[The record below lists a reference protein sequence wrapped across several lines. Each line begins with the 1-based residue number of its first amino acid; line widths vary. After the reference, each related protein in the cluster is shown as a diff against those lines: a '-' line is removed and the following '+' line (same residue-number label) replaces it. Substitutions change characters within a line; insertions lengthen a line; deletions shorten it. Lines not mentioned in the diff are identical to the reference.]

1 MPINLVRQFRLEKNL
16 SKKLLAEKLNN
27 SVSRVTAIENGS
39 GASSDEYA
47 IISLFLDVPTD
58 ELYPEQSNDWE
69 DIEKKRQMIE
79 IRRNIDL
86 ENLISQAEEREM
98 QAEEREMQT
107 EERERLQEEISE
119 KINEKN
125 KIDSRLRKIT
135 RDHEIKVREHEE
147 LTDRNTKNQ
156 ILRELNFPPEYQ
168 EAGVTIL
175 QGFVKLIKR
184 KYGNT
189 NVSVTIKQT
198 GLKVI
203 LIIKTPDG
211 KEEEI
216 EEFLDQYSQVIA
228 GNQEVSSLTNDP
240 IALIELKSQLDVA
253 QLQVK
258 QQRDI
263 NLLLK
268 TNHDR
273 RIESLEKEN
282 DWFKEQLA
290 LSVESSKAITHEVLS
305 QLRNND
311 SQIAELATR
320 LVDIV
325 DKVESKTKQL
335 ASVEEKA
342 ESANKTIDELNKM
355 ILKEGVGKGVAESVR
370 KLIKWATLHL
380 IG

>member
-1 MPINLVRQFRLEKNL
+1 MPANLVRQFRLEKQI
-16 SKKLLAEKLNN
+16 SKKALANDLGN
-27 SVSRVTAIENGS
+27 SILHLTAIENG
-39 GASSDEYA
+39 AEATPEEYA
-47 IISLFLDVPTD
+47 LLSLSLDVSID
-58 ELYPEQSNDWE
+58 ELYPNQASEWKQ
-69 DIEKKRQMIE
+69 IEKKRQMIE
-79 IRRNIDL
+79 IKSSIDL
-86 ENLISQAEEREM
+86 EEMERQAEE
-98 QAEEREMQT
+98 Q
-107 EERERLQEEISE
+107 ERLQEEIR
-119 KINEKN
+119 KKKNEKD
-125 KIDSRLRKIT
+125 KIQSKLKKIT
-135 RDHEIKVREHEE
+135 QDHEVQLREHEE
-147 LTDRNTKNQ
+147 LTDKNTKNR

-168 EAGVTIL
+168 EAGITIL

-184 KYGNT
+184 EYGDKY
-189 NVSVTIKQT
+189 VSVTIKQT

-211 KEEEI
+211 KVEEI
-216 EEFLDQYSQVIA
+216 GEFLDKYSQVIA
-228 GNQEVSSLTNDP
+228 GNEEVSSLTNDP

-311 SQIAELATR
+311 SQIADLATK

-325 DKVESKTKQL
+325 NNAESTSKRLTSVDTK
-335 ASVEEKA
+335 AD
-342 ESANKTIDELNKM
+342 SANKTIDELKKQ

-380 IG
+380 FG

>member
-1 MPINLVRQFRLEKNL
+1 MAASLIRKVRLEKGI
-16 SKKLLAEKLNN
+16 SKKALAKDICN
-27 SVSRVTAIENGS
+27 STSRITAIENGAI
-39 GASSDEYA
+39 GTTEEYA
-47 IISLFLDVPTD
+47 VLSLSLNVSID
-58 ELYPEQSNDWE
+58 ELYPEQFTEWE
-69 DIEKKRQMIE
+69 EIEKKKLIIMIQ
-79 IRRNIDL
+79 RGIDL
-86 ENLISQAEEREM
+86 QELEKQAEE
-98 QAEEREMQT
+98 Q
-107 EERERLQEEISE
+107 ERLQKDINKRKKEKD
-119 KINEKN
+119 KINT
-125 KIDSRLRKIT
+125 RLKKIT
-135 RDHEIKVREHEE
+135 RDHEIKLREHEE
-147 LTDRNTKNQ
+147 FTDQATKNRV
-156 ILRELNFPPEYQ
+156 LRELNFPPEYQ
-168 EAGVTIL
+168 EAGITIL

-184 KYGNT
+184 KYGDKD
-189 NVSVTIKQT
+189 VSVTIKQT

-211 KEEEI
+211 KGEEI

-228 GNQEVSSLTNDP
+228 GNQEIDCLTNDP

-290 LSVESSKAITHEVLS
+290 LSVESSTAITQEVLS

-311 SQIAELATR
+311 SQIAELATK
-320 LVDIV
+320 LIDVV
-325 DKVESKTKQL
+325 N
-335 ASVEEKA
+335 KA
-342 ESANKTIDELNKM
+342 ESTSKQLSLIDDKTQTANKTIDELNKL

-380 IG
+380 LG